1 MQKAAEDVARA
12 QRAAAA
18 ASHARLE
25 RDLQNELDL
34 DVQRKA
40 SELKKAAEVEAQRAA
55 EQQRAAEEQARLEAL
70 RRAEE
75 HAKAQ
80 RAAEVAAAEE
90 RARLEAQQ
98 RAAEEARAKRVAEL
112 QKAAEEKARLEAQ
125 QRAAEEE
132 RARLEALKRTAE
144 EQARQR
150 AALEKKAEEDRVR
163 LEALKRTAEEQQ
175 AELLKAEEERARL
188 EAQMRTAEA
197 EAQRAAELKVA
208 EEERAC
214 LEAQKRTAE
223 EEAQAQRAAEL
234 KAAEERACL
243 EAQKR
248 TAEEAQVQ
256 RAAELKAAEERAR
269 LEAQKRTAEE
279 AQAQRAAELN
289 AAEEEQARL
298 EAQKRTAHLEEAQAR
313 QLIEE
318 RTAEEQ
324 ARRAAELKA
333 SEEERAPLEAQ
344 KRTNAQEHQEKQ
356 AGEAFTQKP
365 NETSAASAP
374 TGKHQKFQDLTQE
387 NINIFFRQTPKVRT
401 LSEQLEDAE
410 KAAIVAKKAYE
421 EAVLSTATSGSA
433 ADMQHL
439 AALLAAV
446 AEAESKCSALKSQQL
461 GWGAPPSGLETVRD
475 SIGNV
480 IFMESV
486 YAGERDGFS
495 FGTYRGKEGYVS
507 KAAATP
513 DDGLADVREL
523 GWCLP
528 PSRDSEMPHLKSAAE
543 SPQPQN
549 KPETCQAQPT
559 PATAPQTPK
568 PQESNVQQDHQQA
581 DEGTVMPQRAAS
593 MSLLRLT
600 RNQQRFQKL
609 PENLQNLI
617 LNDRDAAIQEI
628 KKFGGVDNWLN
639 ARRHVQVSADEL
651 DRSLSSCTP
660 MTKAQVET
668 MYGAEAATV
677 MKNKREAGLVV
688 DDKNVPGG
696 ELFMIYQEKS
706 EAESQ
711 KRKRIALELSDT
723 PMAPAAEQAVAPV
736 PRANPSAPPA
746 NPAIAPASANAS
758 SNQPAAGT
766 TAGPPEPKPKEPR
779 KSKKLEPTTP
789 LERAED
795 LYKQAL
801 AKKENA
807 SSLATKLKNLDYAE
821 KLKDEINGFATSFE
835 MLACSSYRPSGSM
848 SQTCFQW
855 LHVLCPRNLYLV
867 VHKLTVDGVN
877 EDLSSFSNCAVVRP
891 ILEGWRLCGACQG
904 VSEIEQGVRAS
915 ANVCYG
921 NGERHRC
928 TQSKGK
934 SEGCAKSESQSC
946 CLVRNFHDCIHRLR
960 SPQTGKHVDWVSFTT
975 SE

>member
-1 MQKAAEDVARA
+1 
-12 QRAAAA
+12 
-18 ASHARLE
+18 
-25 RDLQNELDL
+25 
-34 DVQRKA
+34 
-40 SELKKAAEVEAQRAA
+40 
-55 EQQRAAEEQARLEAL
+55 
-70 RRAEE
+70 
-75 HAKAQ
+75 
-80 RAAEVAAAEE
+80 
-90 RARLEAQQ
+90 
-98 RAAEEARAKRVAEL
+98 
-112 QKAAEEKARLEAQ
+112 
-125 QRAAEEE
+125 
-132 RARLEALKRTAE
+132 
-144 EQARQR
+144 
-150 AALEKKAEEDRVR
+150 
-163 LEALKRTAEEQQ
+163 
-175 AELLKAEEERARL
+175 
-188 EAQMRTAEA
+188 MRTAEA
-197 EAQRAAELKVA
+197 EAQRAAELKAA
-208 EEERAC
+208 EEERAR

-234 KAAEERACL
+234 KAAEERA
-243 EAQKR
+243 
-248 TAEEAQVQ
+248 
-256 RAAELKAAEERAR
+256 R

-279 AQAQRAAELN
+279 AQARRAAELN
-289 AAEEEQARL
+289 AAEEERARL
-298 EAQKRTAHLEEAQAR
+298 EAQKRTADLEEAQAR

-344 KRTNAQEHQEKQ
+344 KRTTAEEHQEKQ

-374 TGKHQKFQDLTQE
+374 TGKRQKFQDLTQE

-639 ARRHVQVSADEL
+639 ARRQVQVSADEL

-766 TAGPPEPKPKEPR
+766 TPPEPKPKEPR

-835 MLACSSYRPSGSM
+835 MLACSSYRLSVSM

-877 EDLSSFSNCAVVRP
+877 EDLSSFSSCAVVRP
-891 ILEGWRLCGACQG
+891 ILEGWRLCGARQG

-928 TQSKGK
+928 AQSKGK

-946 CLVRNFHDCIHRLR
+946 CLVRNF
-960 SPQTGKHVDWVSFTT
+960 P
-975 SE
+975 